1 MARVMLV
8 STMEKGH
15 TNPLAGV
22 VQHLKARGHTVGWLC
37 VPQPSPQVSALGAEV
52 VPFAPP
58 PAPPFV
64 TGGEALAT
72 LVRDEERLY
81 HWIRTL
87 LLDVAPGLIEPMRAS
102 MRAWRP
108 DVVAPDPMQWAAVL
122 AAHLEKLPVGT
133 LSSSLNPCTPGNI
146 DCPHTRNMQRLAPGR
161 DALFRRF
168 GLEPA
173 FRICDY
179 RAPRVNVVFAC
190 PAYVGA
196 LADTPPNVQLVGP
209 SLPTGPRGDEPA
221 LDLSALG
228 ARPLVY
234 ASFGSQIYHQPDIFS
249 RIAEATRELGVQVLL
264 TAGELAD
271 SPWARSLPPHVT
283 AVRYT
288 PQLRVLQQAAAFITH
303 GGANSIME
311 ALWAGVPLL
320 QSPVCNDQFLQAAFL
335 KASGAGTVLDLHTA
349 TVPQLRAALQGLL
362 QPDSPVRRALA
373 PIHAA
378 YRAANGARR
387 AAELL
392 EGLLP

>member
-37 VPQPSPQVSALGAEV
+37 VPHPAPQVQALGAEV
-52 VPFAPP
+52 VPFEPP

-64 TGGEALAT
+64 TGGEALAG

-87 LLDVAPGLIEPMRAS
+87 LLDAVPGMVEPMRAA

-122 AAHLEKLPVGT
+122 AAHLEKLPLGT
-133 LSSSLNPCTPGNI
+133 ISSSLNPCTPESV
-146 DCPHTRNMQRLAPGR
+146 DCPHTRNMKRLAPDR

-168 GLEPA
+168 GVEPA

-190 PAYVGA
+190 PEYVGA

-221 LDLSALG
+221 LDLPADS
-228 ARPLVY
+228 RPLVY
-234 ASFGSQIYHQPDIFS
+234 ASFGSQIFYQPDIFG
-249 RIAEATRELGVQVLL
+249 RIAEATSGMGVQVLL

-271 SPWARSLPPHVT
+271 SPWARSLPAHVR

-288 PQLRVLQQAAAFITH
+288 PQLQVLQRAAAFITH

-320 QSPVCNDQFLQAAFL
+320 QSPVCNDQFLQAEFL
-335 KASGAGTVLDLHTA
+335 RASGAGTVLDLHTA
-349 TVPQLRAALQGLL
+349 TVPQQRAALQGLL
-362 QPDSPVRRALA
+362 QPDSTVRRALA

-378 YRAANGARR
+378 YRRADGARR
-387 AAELL
+387 AAEAL